1 MARYPVCK
9 ADEIEVGRLMRAAAG
24 RASILLARLP
34 SGEIR
39 AFAARCPHQGADL
52 GFGCVSG
59 MTSSDTPNELCYH
72 NDGEIVRCPWHGF
85 EFSMKTGEALAASR
99 NRNPLRL
106 RLYKV
111 ELEGDQVVVVVA

>member
-1 MARYPVCK
+1 MVRYPVCK
-9 ADEIEVGRLMRAAAG
+9 ADEVGVGVFTRAAAG
-24 RASILLARLP
+24 RSTVLLSRLP
-34 SGEIR
+34 SGEIK

-52 GFGCVSG
+52 AFGCVSG
-59 MTSSDTPNELCYH
+59 MTSADTPDEICYH
-72 NDGEIVRCPWHGF
+72 GEGEVVRCPWHGF

-111 ELEGDQVVVVVA
+111 ELEGDQVVIVI